1 MRLRPRFSRL
11 GRLQRDFDGPCDG
24 LRVRTTALPIPDLLH
39 RDGAFIFFWA
49 TSPKL
54 YAPQGSRTQLSPN
67 DVARALGARYSGRA
81 FVWIK
86 TKAKTTSPIIHRE
99 DDLHAS

>member
-1 MRLRPRFSRL
+1 M
-11 GRLQRDFDGPCDG
+11 DFG
-24 LRVRTTALPIPDLLH
+24 RTTALLIPDFLH
-39 RDGAFIFFWA
+39 PDGAFIFFWA

-54 YAPQGSRTQLSPN
+54 YAPQGSRMQLSPN
-67 DVARALGARYSGRA
+67 DVARLGSQILRPGLC
-81 FVWIK
+81 WIK